1 MFNRGNYAA
10 LAAAGELIMRTL
22 KDRHPSSPRAGLPL
36 CTRSQTIAYL
46 DPNGDEVALVH
57 QYLLPNGSLGGSGL
71 PDPKRLLVE
80 GVLYVALWEPPR
92 VNL

>member
-10 LAAAGELIMRTL
+10 RIAAGELSLRTL
-22 KDRHPSSPRAGLPL
+22 KDRHPSSPRAGLPF

-71 PDPKRLLVE
+71 PDPKRLLIK
-80 GVLYVALWEPPR
+80 GALYVAWWEPRRGNP
-92 VNL
+92 